1 MAELGQ
7 ARPNSIKRG
16 GGMKKNVNINIVSL
30 IKINGKW
37 VEQSTL
43 PKNVA
48 DEMIRRTIIRAAKQ
62 IGFEEEMTKKKHTA

>member
-16 GGMKKNVNINIVSL
+16 GGMKELNIVSM
-30 IKINGKW
+30 IKVNGKW

-62 IGFEEEMTKKKHTA
+62 IGFEETKNTA

>member
-1 MAELGQ
+1 
-7 ARPNSIKRG
+7 
-16 GGMKKNVNINIVSL
+16 MKKNVNINIVSL
-30 IKINGKW
+30 IKINDKW

-62 IGFEEEMTKKKHTA
+62 IGFEETKNTA